1 MNGLSCW
8 CTNIKFLCPYR
19 GNSFVLFS
27 TGVAREAR
35 GPPVVTS
42 RGPVGAEG
50 ISSALRQVAAKPL
63 YSAVADL
70 SAFTKT

>member
-27 TGVAREAR
+27 TGFAREAR
-35 GPPVVTS
+35 APPVATS
-42 RGPVGAEG
+42 RGPVGAQD
-50 ISSALRQVAAKPL
+50 ISLAVRNVAAKPL
-63 YSAVADL
+63 YSVVADL
-70 SAFTKT
+70 LAFMKT